1 MLALDCD
8 QPSFPNDQAGRPR
21 PDCPGVGYRVPGV
34 ERRPSAG
41 PPTPLRAQHPSPGFL
56 GFKSG
61 HPDAEA
67 LPAVRCCLLENTG
80 KLCRVFPP
88 LSYAQE
94 KLHGNCQRRKPSMA
108 PRNPRRPASPPLR
121 APPPSPGR
129 LLCWGREE
137 GGRESFLSNEAHTSS
152 EATFRRRLS
161 GESWATNTFTD
172 RITAPGMDWKWT
184 CQGDWDPGPERPE
197 GNAPR
202 RRINQGGLEPFPRL
216 PRGFWGLTRAQ
227 GRGTLTSLSARL
239 PRWHQSPT
247 NPNPRQAKI
256 NYCWLPQRLWG
267 LGGGGAA
274 RKPSGRLRYGR

>member
-121 APPPSPGR
+121 APPPQPGALA
-129 LLCWGREE
+129 LLGAR
-137 GGRESFLSNEAHTSS
+137 GGRE
-152 EATFRRRLS
+152 
-161 GESWATNTFTD
+161 G
-172 RITAPGMDWKWT
+172 IV
-184 CQGDWDPGPERPE
+184 
-197 GNAPR
+197 
-202 RRINQGGLEPFPRL
+202 PF
-216 PRGFWGLTRAQ
+216 
-227 GRGTLTSLSARL
+227 
-239 PRWHQSPT
+239 
-247 NPNPRQAKI
+247 K
-256 NYCWLPQRLWG
+256 
-267 LGGGGAA
+267 
-274 RKPSGRLRYGR
+274 